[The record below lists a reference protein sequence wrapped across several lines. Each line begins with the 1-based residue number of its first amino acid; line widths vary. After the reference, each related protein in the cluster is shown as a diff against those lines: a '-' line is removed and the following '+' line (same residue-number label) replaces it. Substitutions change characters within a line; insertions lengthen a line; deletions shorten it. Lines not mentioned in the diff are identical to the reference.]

1 MKGKTLADYFEVAKM
16 FGVDN
21 IDFYAA
27 VAKAWLCDEDAAEDK
42 TRQYWHIKKNR
53 QSQWIAGFVFCLIC
67 PKPCVGVSNLPLK
80 YTKRP

>member
-27 VAKAWLCDEDAAEDK
+27 MAKAWLCDEDAVEDK
-42 TRQYWHIKKNR
+42 ARRYWEYVAK
-53 QSQWIAGFVFCLIC
+53 Q
-67 PKPCVGVSNLPLK
+67 
-80 YTKRP
+80 